1 VRILQIVNPA
11 TPIPPVTMGGGER
24 IVYSLIVELQRLGHE
39 VTLLGEDTSQPPAG
53 VEFHGIGTY
62 WHQERTV
69 ATVWK
74 HLATHGHRYDAI
86 HNHGRLLFFLP
97 RIWGSAT
104 KVHTFHFGD
113 LQLTQVRAFLRLQ
126 PRNFVFA
133 PCGAWIARKYSNL
146 GGTWTSVH
154 NGLPADLYVPQF
166 SVAADAPLVSLGRM
180 DPRKGAPQ
188 AIEVARRAGR
198 KLIIAGVVG
207 DQPHEKEWFEQHVL
221 RHCDGDQI
229 RFIGP
234 VTDSEKQTLIGNAA
248 AILLPIQGSEAFTV
262 VMIEALACG
271 CPVIGFN
278 QYCIPELVRDGYNGF
293 LATDIDDMVLKVA
306 RLHEIDRRDCRR
318 DFEERFSATVM
329 AGRYVDLYAR
339 RSASAD
345 RP

>member
-39 VTLLGEDTSQPPAG
+39 ITLLGEDTSEPPAG

-74 HLATHGHRYDAI
+74 HLVRHGHRYDAI

-97 RIWGSAT
+97 RIWGSAP
-104 KVHTFHFGD
+104 KVHTFHFGE
-113 LQLTQVRAFLRLQ
+113 LQLTQVRGFLRLR

-133 PCGAWIARKYSNL
+133 PCGAWIARKYSGL
-146 GGTWTSVH
+146 GGAWAPVH
-154 NGLPADLYVPQF
+154 NGLPLDLYAPHFAVPP
-166 SVAADAPLVSLGRM
+166 DAPLVSLGRM

-188 AIEVARRAGR
+188 AIEVARRTGR

-207 DQPHEKEWFEQHVL
+207 DQPHEKEWFERHVL
-221 RHCDGDQI
+221 RHCDGEQI

-234 VTDSEKQTLIGNAA
+234 VTDREKQTLLGNAA

-271 CPVIGFN
+271 CPVVGFD

-293 LATDIDDMVLKVA
+293 LAADLDDMVRKVA
-306 RLHEIDRRDCRR
+306 RLHEIDRRNCRR
-318 DFEERFSATVM
+318 DFEERFSAKVM
-329 AGRYVDLYAR
+329 ADRYVALYGLGSRA
-339 RSASAD
+339 AGC
-345 RP
+345 